1 MTAPGEEQSV
11 TSGFIRSYVITGGR
25 DLPDADELSL
35 VTLVTL
41 APDRTPPA
49 RPSPE
54 VSAIWSLCAG
64 GYLSVAEVAGRLGL
78 PVGVVR
84 LLLTD
89 LADQGH
95 LLRRAAPPAAKLV
108 DRKILEEV
116 LHGLQRRFG

>member
-11 TSGFIRSYVITGGR
+11 TSGFVRSYVITGGR
-25 DLPDADELSL
+25 NLPAADHLSL
-35 VTLVTL
+35 VTLVTI
-41 APDRTPPA
+41 APDRMPPA

-54 VSAIWSLCAG
+54 VSAIWGLCAG
-64 GYLSVAEVAGRLGL
+64 GYLSVAEVAGRLAL

-89 LADQGH
+89 LSEQGH
-95 LLRRAAPPAAKLV
+95 LICRAAPPAAKLV

>member
-35 VTLVTL
+35 VTLVTI
-41 APDRTPPA
+41 AQDRTPPT

-54 VSAIWSLCAG
+54 VSAIWSLCTG

>member
-35 VTLVTL
+35 VTLVTI
-41 APDRTPPA
+41 APDRTPPT

-54 VSAIWSLCAG
+54 VSAIWNLCAG

-95 LLRRAAPPAAKLV
+95 LLRRTAPPAAKLV